1 MTCERSQRAEEL
13 NSECLISREYK
24 KSIQQV
30 LNQYDKLDNSIK
42 ASNYNSQIEII
53 SQSMDNLIQLQQQEQ
68 LAQDQKIYDDIL
80 KYFNQI
86 TDEKK
91 MQSVLEIND
100 WAIANRISP
109 SVINR
114 FNTTVQQQEEAKQ
127 ILKFVQQKSQQN
139 DVLFNAM
146 QETNIMDD
154 IELYKATMSIQ
165 PVSPP
170 PPPPPPSPP
179 SPPPPPPPPPPSP
192 FSLSPI
198 QADLNLLIDQLQ
210 TSMEEYNIANTNVD
224 DNMNN
229 YNDECHSSVF
239 ECERKEG
246 HEEVEKSAPVKKDSK
261 RKKEKPILSKQNNTK
276 KCKGEQSSSS
286 TPKKRGRAATSTTIS
301 EDKELVKK
309 ERKTKKPATH
319 AKTTAKDQ
327 VWSKFSEIVYNQ
339 LEVLFQNYQNVSN
352 VNN

>member
-1 MTCERSQRAEEL
+1 MTCERPQRAEEL

-42 ASNYNSQIEII
+42 VSNYNSQIEII
-53 SQSMDNLIQLQQQEQ
+53 NQSMDNLIQLQQQEQ
-68 LAQDQKIYDDIL
+68 LDQDEKIYNDIW

-86 TDEKK
+86 ADDKK

-100 WAIANRISP
+100 WARASGISP
-109 SVINR
+109 NVIHR
-114 FNTTVQQQEEAKQ
+114 FNKTVQLQQEAKQ
-127 ILKFVQQKSQQN
+127 MLKFVQQN
-139 DVLFNAM
+139 DILFNAM
-146 QETNIMDD
+146 QETNMMDD

-170 PPPPPPSPP
+170 PPPPSPPPP

-210 TSMEEYNIANTNVD
+210 TGIEKHYIANTNVD
-224 DNMNN
+224 DNMND
-229 YNDECHSSVF
+229 YNDECNSSAF
-239 ECERKEG
+239 ECKRKEE
-246 HEEVEKSAPVKKDSK
+246 HEQEVVKSAPVKKDSK
-261 RKKEKPILSKQNNTK
+261 RKKEKPTPSKQNNTK

-286 TPKKRGRAATSTTIS
+286 APKKRGRAATSTTVS

-309 ERKTKKPATH
+309 ERKTKKTTTH
-319 AKTTAKDQ
+319 TKTTAKDQ
-327 VWSKFSEIVYNQ
+327 VWLKFSEIVYNQ
-339 LEVLFQNYQNVSN
+339 LEVLFQNYQNGHVSN